1 MYFGKEFFKEFTSN
15 VVLLDFETEKYS
27 PRFRIH
33 SEEDVGYVAIDLMI
47 DDTQFD
53 YVVDCAVMF
62 AEVPI
67 LNSIVYPEVAAL
79 DEEGIEIIRDIMLQ
93 VRAIFEY
100 TVDFYKAVKSDIVTD
115 ATEEDIEE
123 FWEGE

>member
-15 VVLLDFETEKYS
+15 VVLLEFETEKYN

-47 DDTQFD
+47 DDVHFD

-67 LNSIVYPEVAAL
+67 LNSVVYPEVTEL
-79 DEEGIEIIRDIMLQ
+79 DEEAIEIIRDIMLQ

-100 TVDFYKAVKSDIVTD
+100 TVEYYEAVKSDMVTD
-115 ATEEDIEE
+115 ATKEDIEE

>member
-1 MYFGKEFFKEFTSN
+1 MYFGKDFFKNFASN
-15 VVLLDFETEKYS
+15 VVLLEFETERYN

-47 DDTQFD
+47 DGVHFD
-53 YVVDCAVMF
+53 YVVDCAVIF

-67 LNSIVYPEVAAL
+67 LNSIVYPEVTEL
-79 DEEGIEIIRDIMLQ
+79 DEEAVEIIRNTMLQ

-100 TVDFYKAVKSDIVTD
+100 TVDLFKSIADDAVTD
-115 ATEEDIEE
+115 ATKEDIED
-123 FWEGE
+123 FWGE